1 MNGLII
7 HLFFC
12 FQIKYWGKK
21 LADVHRSSLFFIGI
35 ERTTPKDGQPSSKT
49 GHHRRNATQAM
60 AFLSAARRLP
70 AVVFGLSF
78 FVAIPLFAATL
89 FLVFCSSAVP
99 SLRCNPDRVFWCVHC
114 SKYSYWSQT
123 VEGEQQETHTEE
135 EMAGVSSRVVIWLHG
150 LGDSGPANE
159 GLASFFK
166 GPSFAAFK
174 WFFPSAPEQ
183 RVTCNCTSLSLS
195 LPL

>member
-1 MNGLII
+1 VER
-7 HLFFC
+7 
-12 FQIKYWGKK
+12 K
-21 LADVHRSSLFFIGI
+21 LADVHRSSYFSFEWRG
-35 ERTTPKDGQPSSKT
+35 RPQRT
-49 GHHRRNATQAM
+49 GHHRRNATQNM
-60 AFLSAARRLP
+60 ALLFAARRLP

-78 FVAIPLFAATL
+78 LVAIPLFAAAL
-89 FLVFCSSAVP
+89 LLVFCSSAAP

-135 EMAGVSSRVVIWLHG
+135 EMAGVSRRVVIWLHG

-174 WFFPSAPEQ
+174 WLFPSAPEQ

-195 LPL
+195 LSL